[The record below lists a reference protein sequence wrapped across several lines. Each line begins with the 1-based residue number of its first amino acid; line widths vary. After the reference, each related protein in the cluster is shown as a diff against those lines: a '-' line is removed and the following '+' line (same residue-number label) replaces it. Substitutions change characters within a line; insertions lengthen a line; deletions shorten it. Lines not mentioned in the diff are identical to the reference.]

1 MMDSLK
7 LGLNSAVSI
16 EKENLSRTS
25 ASPINKILSGGADRS
40 SNASPTKGPNKKR
53 QNNIINP

>member
-7 LGLNSAVSI
+7 QGLNSAVSI

-25 ASPINKILSGGADRS
+25 ASPINKIVSGGADRS
-40 SNASPTKGPNKKR
+40 SNASPTKGPGPKKR
-53 QNNIINP
+53 